1 MANLHGWAMISGGLA
16 GSDGDWVGPVEPV
29 GGRVDQRL
37 EAGRGI
43 AAASPGRGLH
53 RVEQPSEETPAQA
66 PGGGLS
72 MQPAMSESQMASTDA
87 DLPSASLFIQFSTGS
102 AGLTP
107 QAVAVLDELGK
118 ALASNALAS
127 YRFRVEGHTDTVGA
141 KDYNRALSERRAAAV
156 VAYIKRKFGID
167 ESRMVPVGLGSEQL
181 LVQTADQT
189 PEARNRRVKI
199 VNIGGPEPK
208 GLLPS
213 RTARS
218 GLALFVRQCRIPAA
232 FRESRIRC

>member
-1 MANLHGWAMISGGLA
+1 MANMHGWAMIPVAWLA
-16 GSDGDWVGPVEPV
+16 LTGTGWAQSNPSAEELINALKPGAVSLQP
-29 GGRVDQRL
+29 
-37 EAGRGI
+37 
-43 AAASPGRGLH
+43 SPGRGLH
-53 RVEQPSEETPAQA
+53 RVEQPSEETPARA

-72 MQPAMSESQMASTDA
+72 MQAVMSESQMTSTNA

-141 KDYNRALSERRAAAV
+141 KDYNRVLSERRAAAV
-156 VAYIKRKFGID
+156 VAYIRRKFGID
-167 ESRMVPVGLGSEQL
+167 EGRMVPVGLGSEQL

-199 VNIGGPEPK
+199 VNIG
-208 GLLPS
+208 
-213 RTARS
+213 T
-218 GLALFVRQCRIPAA
+218 
-232 FRESRIRC
+232 